1 MNHSSLA
8 RSFVLLALASA
19 LASLGSA
26 RTLQILEY
34 TSELHLANVE
44 LPLTVSGPVT
54 FRLCETCE
62 SYSLSVTPETEYLGF
77 NGPLSLQDFRA
88 LVTQIRLTSAGNY
101 TTGVGVTYGA
111 ESQLVTRISLH
122 RNAFSSGS
130 GN

>member
-8 RSFVLLALASA
+8 RSLVLLALTTA
-19 LASLGSA
+19 LAPLGSA

-34 TSELHLANVE
+34 TSELRLADVE
-44 LPLTVSGPVT
+44 LPITESGPVT

-77 NGPLSLQDFRA
+77 DGPLSLQDFRA
-88 LVTQIRLTSAGNY
+88 FVTQIRLTPDGNY

-122 RNAFSSGS
+122 PNALSSGAI
-130 GN
+130 N

>member
-1 MNHSSLA
+1 MNLPSRSRSLA
-8 RSFVLLALASA
+8 LVALTFAFA
-19 LASLGSA
+19 QLGSA

-34 TSELHLANVE
+34 TSELRLADVE
-44 LPLTVSGPVT
+44 LPITASGTVT

-77 NGPLSLQDFRA
+77 DGPLSLQDFRA
-88 LVTQIRLTSAGNY
+88 LVTQIRLTPAGNY

-122 RNAFSSGS
+122 RNALTSGAA
-130 GN
+130 N